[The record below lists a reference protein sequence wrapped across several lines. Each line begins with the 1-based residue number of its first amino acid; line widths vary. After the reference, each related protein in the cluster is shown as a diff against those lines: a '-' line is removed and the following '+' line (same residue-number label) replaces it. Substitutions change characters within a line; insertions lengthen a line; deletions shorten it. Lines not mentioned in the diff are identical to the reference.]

1 MKIGYCRVST
11 HDQNPA
17 LHPARFN
24 AGRMQKIFTDKV
36 TGEHAKRPEL
46 AKCLKALKVGE
57 VLIV

>member
-1 MKIGYCRVST
+1 MTKT
-11 HDQNPA
+11 PA

-46 AKCLKALKVGE
+46 AKCLKALKVGD